1 MHNANNADDSHI
13 IFCSFSEVTLA
24 PTFARSKTWK
34 RLTDVLS
41 IHGEPKKQ
49 KSGKP
54 GFEILGNMSREN
66 SPEPQPFQVL
76 YWLRLH

>member
-1 MHNANNADDSHI
+1 MHNADDSHI

-41 IHGEPKKQ
+41 IRGEQKTKKV
-49 KSGKP
+49 
-54 GFEILGNMSREN
+54 EN
-66 SPEPQPFQVL
+66 L
-76 YWLRLH
+76 ALRS